1 MKYIV
6 MALKSEAQALVERY
20 KLQKSKLRD
29 YTLFENEKMRLIISG
44 VGVENAMRATQT
56 LIDFYDISNEDI
68 YINLGI
74 CAASKEYAIGALVEV
89 GSLIYQEK
97 EYIIHPYLEVQ
108 LHCVDVEQTD
118 ATSELVDMESFGF
131 YDAVRHSS
139 AIKNFHI
146 YKVVSDHFE
155 PQSVTKDGTKKL
167 IGDVLEKIDLLL

>member
-20 KLQKSKLRD
+20 KLHKSKLRD
-29 YTLFENEKMRLIISG
+29 YTLFENEKIRLIISG

-56 LIDFYDISNEDI
+56 LIDFYDISDEDI

-74 CAASKEYAIGALVEV
+74 CAASKEYEIGALIEV
-89 GSLIYQEK
+89 GTILYQEEEFIVHSYLQSK
-97 EYIIHPYLEVQ
+97 IH
-108 LHCVDVEQTD
+108 CMDAEQTD

-167 IGDVLEKIDLLL
+167 IGDVLEQLEL

>member
-20 KLQKSKLRD
+20 KLHKSKLRD
-29 YTLFENEKMRLIISG
+29 YTLFENEKMQLIISG

-56 LIDFYDISNEDI
+56 LIDFYDISDEDI

-74 CAASKEYAIGALVEV
+74 CAASKEYEIGALVEV
-89 GSLIYQEK
+89 GTILYQE
-97 EYIIHPYLEVQ
+97 EEFIIHSYLESKI
-108 LHCVDVEQTD
+108 HCMDIEQTD

-155 PQSVTKDGTKKL
+155 PQSVTKDRTKKL
-167 IGDVLEKIDLLL
+167 ISDVLEQLEL

>member
-6 MALKSEAQALVERY
+6 MALKSEVQALVERY
-20 KLQKSKLRD
+20 KLHKSKLRD

-56 LIDFYDISNEDI
+56 LIDFYDISDEDI

-89 GSLIYQEK
+89 GSIVYQEE
-97 EYIIHPYLEVQ
+97 EYIIHPYLEAQ

-155 PQSVTKDGTKKL
+155 PQRVTKDGTKKL

>member
-20 KLQKSKLRD
+20 KLHKSKLRD

-56 LIDFYDISNEDI
+56 LIDFYDISDEDI

-74 CAASKEYAIGALVEV
+74 CGATKEYAIGALVEV

-97 EYIIHPYLEVQ
+97 EYIIHPYLEPQ
-108 LHCVDVEQTD
+108 LHCVDIEQID

-167 IGDVLEKIDLLL
+167 IDNVLEQLEL